1 MKKYIVVK
9 LDKKLNRILLKD
21 IVLEEDLKNND
32 KKYIKEGFLDED
44 EEIHYYY
51 YNVKNE
57 DNIVFFIESD
67 KSLDFLEKL
76 EYVLNN
82 FDNGFFSDDVVL
94 KYSVLEELTMIRN
107 EINDDL
113 ENLINKIKEYL
124 YKNADNKNEIKRLVV
139 EMYKK
144 YNWINEDINYY
155 SSTGSHEI
163 DHIIGNK
170 LKNIIKND
178 EELEKIEKLNISS
191 DISAI
196 IYQNLNLKN
205 DSCSVK
211 KIDLDE
217 INF

>member
-21 IVLEEDLKNND
+21 IALEEDLKNND